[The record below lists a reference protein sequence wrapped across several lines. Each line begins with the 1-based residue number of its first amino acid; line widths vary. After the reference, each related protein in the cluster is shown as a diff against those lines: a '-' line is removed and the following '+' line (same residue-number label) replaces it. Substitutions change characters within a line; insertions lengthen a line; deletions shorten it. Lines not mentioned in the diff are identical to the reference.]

1 MSSRSLFN
9 ARKDRKRIRKKILA
23 VAPALTCAAGAA
35 FAQSDDLTA
44 AQAGTD
50 PTATVVIVGTNR
62 TDITALE
69 STAPIDVFTAETL
82 EKTGALNLSEALQ
95 RLSPSLHFPQG
106 AVSPMGA
113 GNPRSIS
120 LRGLSPELTLVLING
135 KRQVASANVTTG
147 TPPVYA
153 YGSQTVDVNMIP
165 LGAVERVEV
174 LRDGASAQYGSDAIA
189 GVVNVVLK
197 NRSRDGNLVASVGR
211 FSEEVDEPTTS
222 IEGWHGFSL
231 PGGGRLTVGFD
242 YGRSSNPEEG
252 LPNQNLNY
260 FATNAE
266 GRQVLVSNP
275 LPLAPGLTPD
285 PREATWDRN
294 GHLWGYPPSIHSYNL
309 FANSEWDIGAAWKA
323 YGFATF
329 GRNKKTAGTN
339 HVTAASDQN
348 VRALFPDGI
357 DTFTIVTSKQLA
369 VAGGVKYK
377 ADLLGAFDLGAYFGA
392 FTKGTVSAPTLN
404 ASFGTASPTSLDL
417 GGGDNRLTSV
427 TLDWVKEQQ
436 IGLLARPL
444 TLSAG
449 AAYRRE
455 RFANVEGDYYSWA
468 DGGVPI
474 LDGPN
479 AGRFAPLPGGI
490 RPEEA
495 TVAYRNVRSIYLQVE
510 NQLTEKLE
518 GGVAVRAERYSDFG
532 STESVRVSGRYEFI
546 RAFAVRGTVG
556 TGYRAPSLGQI
567 NYTTGSGGV
576 QPLTGVTLKNKGFPV
591 NDPVAR
597 ALGAVDLKPEK
608 AVNYSL
614 GAVWR
619 QAPGHS
625 LTVDFF
631 QTDVRDKV
639 ALSSDFSISDPR
651 VAALL
656 QNYRDIQIV
665 RFFTNGFD
673 VRSRGVDLVQSS
685 RFGIG
690 RGTLDLNAGFSLVD
704 NDTSNLVPNR
714 VTGAAVL
721 VNPQSIWSVEDYA
734 PRDKLVLSGN
744 YVIGDLAVNLTQ
756 KRYGTYRESLSATAP
771 TLQEFAPQ
779 YVTDLDLSYQF
790 TAAARVSLGAKNL
803 FGSKPDKQLYPQNSR
818 LLQTNYSN
826 LAPEGFSGTFVYAR
840 LGYDFR

>member
-1 MSSRSLFN
+1 MRSRSLFN
-9 ARKDRKRIRKKILA
+9 ARKERKRFRKRLLH
-23 VAPALTCAAGAA
+23 VVPALAL
-35 FAQSDDLTA
+35 AQSDAPLA
-44 AQAGTD
+44 AQAGSE
-50 PTATVVIVGTNR
+50 PTATVVVVGTSR
-62 TDITALE
+62 SDVTALE
-69 STAPIDVFTAETL
+69 STAPIDVFTAEAL
-82 EKTGALNLSEALQ
+82 QSTGAINVSEALQ

-120 LRGLSPELTLVLING
+120 LRGLSPELTLVLVNG

-165 LGAVERVEV
+165 LSAVERIEV

-197 NRSRDGNLVASVGR
+197 NRSRGGNVVASIGR
-211 FSEEVDEPTTS
+211 FSRDAEEPTTS
-222 IEGWHGFSL
+222 VEGWHGFSL
-231 PGGGRLTVGFD
+231 PGGGRLTAGFD
-242 YGRSSNPEEG
+242 FARSSNPKEG
-252 LPNQNLNY
+252 TPNQNLNY
-260 FATNAE
+260 FATDSQ
-266 GRQVLVSNP
+266 GRQVLVNTP

-285 PREATWDRN
+285 PREATWDRY
-294 GHLWGYPPSIHSYNL
+294 GHLWGYPPSIHSWNL
-309 FANSEWDIGAAWKA
+309 FANSEWDLGDAWQA

-329 GRNKKTAGTN
+329 GRNRKKAGTN
-339 HVTAASDQN
+339 HVTAANDQN

-357 DTFTIVTSKQLA
+357 DPFTIVESRQLA
-369 VAGGVKYK
+369 VAAGVKYK
-377 ADLLGAFDLGAYFGA
+377 LDTLGAFDLGAYFGR
-392 FTKGTVSAPTLN
+392 FTKNTVSAPTVN

-417 GGGDNRLTSV
+417 GGGDNRLASF
-427 TLDWVKEQQ
+427 TLDWVKDQAVSF
-436 IGLLARPL
+436 LPRPL

-449 AAYRRE
+449 AAYRKE
-455 RFANVEGDYYSWA
+455 RFANVEGEYHSWA

-495 TVAYRNVRSIYLQVE
+495 TVAYRNVKSVYLQVE
-510 NQLTEKLE
+510 NQLTEKLS
-518 GGVAVRAERYSDFG
+518 GGIAVRAERYSDFG
-532 STESVRVSGRYEFI
+532 STESVRLSGRYELVPS
-546 RAFAVRGTVG
+546 FALRGTVG

-619 QAPGHS
+619 QAPAHS
-625 LTVDFF
+625 LTVDLF
-631 QTDVRDKV
+631 QTDIRDKV
-639 ALSSDFSISDPR
+639 ALSSDFNVSDPR

-656 QNYRDIQIV
+656 QDYRDIQIA

-673 VRSRGVDLVQSS
+673 VRSRGVDIVQSS
-685 RFGIG
+685 RFALG
-690 RGTLDLNAGFSLVD
+690 RGTVDLTAGFSLVD
-704 NDTSNLVPNR
+704 NETSNLVPNA
-714 VTGAAVL
+714 VTGAPVL
-721 VNPQSIWSVEDYA
+721 VNQQSIWSVERYA
-734 PRDKLVLSGN
+734 PRDKLILSGS
-744 YVIGDLAVNLTQ
+744 YVLNDLQVSLTQ
-756 KRYGTYRESLSATAP
+756 KRYGTYSESLSATAP
-771 TLQEFAPQ
+771 TLQEFSPQ
-779 YVTDLDLSYQF
+779 YVTDLDIAYQL
-790 TAAARVSLGAKNL
+790 TAGARVSLGAKNL
-803 FGSKPDKQLYPQNSR
+803 FGSKPDRQLYPQNSR

-840 LGYDFR
+840 FGYDFR